1 MEEIS
6 KFELKICKVIVK
18 YAPFVIAAGYLL
30 MAIFACY
37 GIALH
42 IASILCS
49 MSIIPF
55 IVLISVSKLLKFCN
69 WHRLPLWY
77 SLLIDLL
84 NAIYFYFNIPISGK
98 FAVLIYLLV
107 TIIFILIGM
116 YLKERYN
123 EKIRVTKNMSSE
135 SNR

>member
-6 KFELKICKVIVK
+6 RFELKLCKVIVK

-30 MAIFACY
+30 MAIFACF

-42 IASILCS
+42 IVSIFCS

-55 IVLISVSKLLKFCN
+55 IVLISVSKLLKFCS

-77 SLLIDLL
+77 SLLIDVL
-84 NAIYFYFNIPISGK
+84 NATYFYFNIPISGK
-98 FAVLIYLLV
+98 VVILVYLLI
-107 TIIFILIGM
+107 TCIFIIIGM
-116 YLKERYN
+116 YLKEKYN
-123 EKIRVTKNMSSE
+123 VKNRFIKTNSSE
-135 SNR
+135 CD

>member
-1 MEEIS
+1 MKRMEEIS
-6 KFELKICKVIVK
+6 KFELKVCKIIVK

-30 MAIFACY
+30 MAIFACF

-42 IASILCS
+42 IISIFCS
-49 MSIIPF
+49 MSVVPF
-55 IVLISVSKLLKFCN
+55 IVLVSVSKLLKLCN

-84 NAIYFYFNIPISGK
+84 NAAYFYFNIPISGK
-98 FAVLIYLLV
+98 VAVLFYLLI

-116 YLKERYN
+116 YLKEKN
-123 EKIRVTKNMSSE
+123 NAEIRVFKA
-135 SNR
+135 

>member
-1 MEEIS
+1 MKRMEEIS
-6 KFELKICKVIVK
+6 KFELKVCKIIVK

-30 MAIFACY
+30 MAIFACF

-42 IASILCS
+42 IVSIFCS
-49 MSIIPF
+49 MSVVPF
-55 IVLISVSKLLKFCN
+55 IVLVSVSKLLKFCN

-84 NAIYFYFNIPISGK
+84 NAAYFYFNIPISGK
-98 FAVLIYLLV
+98 VAVLFYLLI

-116 YLKERYN
+116 YLKEKN
-123 EKIRVTKNMSSE
+123 NAEIRVFKA
-135 SNR
+135 